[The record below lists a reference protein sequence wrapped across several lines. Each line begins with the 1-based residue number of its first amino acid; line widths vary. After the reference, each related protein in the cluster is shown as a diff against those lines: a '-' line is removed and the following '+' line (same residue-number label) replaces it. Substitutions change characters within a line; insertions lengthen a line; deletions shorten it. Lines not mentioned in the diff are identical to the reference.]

1 MVEMLHSLNLQAL
14 FINAALLPICL
25 LVLQL
30 ALVAMQFVLLLRS
43 NEWYQMISLSLL
55 QASGGYVLF
64 KLTRDS
70 VVVWRLSLAEDLLKN
85 A

>member
-1 MVEMLHSLNLQAL
+1 V
-14 FINAALLPICL
+14 F
-25 LVLQL
+25 QL
-30 ALVAMQFVLLLRS
+30 ALVVIQFVLLLKS

-55 QASGGYVLF
+55 QASGGYALF

-70 VVVWRLSLAEDLLKN
+70 VVVWRLSLAEEMLKN

>member
-1 MVEMLHSLNLQAL
+1 MFQLT
-14 FINAALLPICL
+14 
-25 LVLQL
+25 LVLL
-30 ALVAMQFVLLLRS
+30 QFVLLLRS

-55 QASGGYVLF
+55 QASGGYALF

-70 VVVWRLSLAEDLLKN
+70 VVFWRLSLAEDMLKN